1 MNKDTI
7 LYFSTQKSKHEK
19 IVVLTAYDYLIAQ
32 LEEEV
37 EVDAILVG
45 DSLGNVVMGKD
56 TTLHVTMD
64 IMTYHTSIVS
74 HAVKNILVIAD
85 MPFLSY
91 QVSPEEAL
99 KNAGRLVSEGGA
111 HAVKL
116 EGPVSKYGEAIEKII
131 KTGIP
136 VMGHLGLTPQSILE
150 LGGYKVQ
157 GRSEECRERLK
168 REAKELEE
176 AGCFSIVLECIP
188 MDLAKEITES
198 LTIPTIGIGAGP
210 DCDGQVL
217 VYTDILGWGK
227 TRFAKTYINVREDI
241 KKAFQEFVNEVKQG
255 KYPEEKHGYT

>member
-1 MNKDTI
+1 MNRNTV
-7 LYFSTQKSKHEK
+7 LHFSAQKSRHEK
-19 IVVLTAYDYLIAQ
+19 IVILTAYDYLIAQ

-37 EVDAILVG
+37 GVDAILVG
-45 DSLGNVVMGKD
+45 DSLGNVVMGRD
-56 TTLHVTMD
+56 TTLQVTMD

-74 HAVKNILVIAD
+74 HTVKNTLVIAD

-99 KNAGRLVSEGGA
+99 RNAGRLVSEGGA
-111 HAVKL
+111 HGVKL
-116 EGPVSKYGEAIEKII
+116 EGPVSKYGEAIGKII
-131 KTGIP
+131 RTGIP

-176 AGCFSIVLECIP
+176 VGCFSVVLECIP

-198 LTIPTIGIGAGP
+198 LTIPIIGIGAGP
-210 DCDGQVL
+210 YCDGQVL
-217 VYTDILGWGK
+217 VYADILGWGK

-241 KKAFQEFVNEVKQG
+241 KKAFQEFTNEVKQG